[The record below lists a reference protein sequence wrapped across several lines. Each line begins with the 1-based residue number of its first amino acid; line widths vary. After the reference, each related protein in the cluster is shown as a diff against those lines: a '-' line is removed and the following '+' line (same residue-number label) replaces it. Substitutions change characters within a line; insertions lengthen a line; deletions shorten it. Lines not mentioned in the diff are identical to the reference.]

1 VLELLDACF
10 VDVFLG
16 EGEILV
22 HQLGHDDDVVLC
34 DIVQKQNALAL
45 KTEYG
50 HLICD
55 ENELIKTL

>member
-45 KTEYG
+45 KQSTD
-50 HLICD
+50 I
-55 ENELIKTL
+55 